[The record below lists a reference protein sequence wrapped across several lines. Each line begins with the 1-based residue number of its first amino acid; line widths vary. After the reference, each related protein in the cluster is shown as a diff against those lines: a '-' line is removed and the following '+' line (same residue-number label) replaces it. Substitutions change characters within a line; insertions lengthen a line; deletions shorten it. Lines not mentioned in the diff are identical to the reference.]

1 MDRRFLFFQIL
12 FGSVSTIFTKIDR
25 SVWPSAP
32 SNSPCTKTT
41 CPMLFKIRGCLD
53 VSKMLHLRSI
63 GSSNTMAPW
72 LSDRTFGQSIGW
84 RASRMLRRRSSKVF
98 SRQTGC
104 SQQSCIFQSCVD
116 RIAPWCLQRFQPGDY
131 GCNC

>member
-25 SVWPSAP
+25 SVWASAP

-53 VSKMLHLRSI
+53 VSKMLAPPKHWQLEYN
-63 GSSNTMAPW
+63 GSLAVRQDFWAINWVEGFKDAAPKK
-72 LSDRTFGQSIGW
+72 F
-84 RASRMLRRRSSKVF
+84 
-98 SRQTGC
+98 
-104 SQQSCIFQSCVD
+104 
-116 RIAPWCLQRFQPGDY
+116 
-131 GCNC
+131 